1 MINKL
6 IPILL
11 FLIVALPLHG
21 QEQAEVY
28 DDCYELLDKA
38 RNDFEIGKI
47 ERVEGRVKGCLQKQ
61 LSTDLRKKILALLI
75 ESALFLGQ
83 DEIARNYYKDLKFI
97 DPFARLNSFVPELR
111 YLENQFETF
120 PSTTYSFH
128 AGITPNLIPLDMD
141 SAPTGV
147 EIMSMDLTRE
157 KGDLLGWFVGV
168 EAAFNVDNSKWDAS
182 IGYTFHKNN
191 LYYSAELND
200 ALDIASG
207 DRLPATLSFREQSD
221 WSQLTLGLVYQ
232 FKKRDRFEKRLSPYL
247 FLRFGG
253 IYNHNKAAK
262 IVDPSIDF
270 GNVLRTGNSIDVGS
284 FRRDFLL
291 SAKAGAAVRV
301 RLYRHFFAQTG
312 IVYHRILT
320 NIGKEV
326 DNDENYNNLVGVFNF
341 QDDNFSAHQ
350 LGFFAGF
357 GYYLFK
363 TKKK

>member
-11 FLIVALPLHG
+11 FFLFALPLFG

-47 ERVEGRVKGCLQKQ
+47 ERVEERIKGCLQKQ
-61 LSTDLRKKILALLI
+61 LSTSLRKKILELLI
-75 ESALFLGQ
+75 ESALFMGE
-83 DEIARNYYKDLKFI
+83 DELAKEYYKDLKFI

-128 AGITPNLIPLDMD
+128 AGVTPNLTPLDMD
-141 SAPTGV
+141 SAPGGV
-147 EIMSMDLTRE
+147 DITSMDFKRE
-157 KGDLLGWFVGV
+157 RGDLLGWFVGV

-191 LYYSAELND
+191 LYYSAELNN
-200 ALDIASG
+200 AFETSSG
-207 DRLPATLSFREQSD
+207 DRLPATLTFREQSD

-247 FLRFGG
+247 FVRFGG

-262 IVDPSIDF
+262 IFEPTIDF
-270 GNVLRTGNSIDVGS
+270 GSILRTRNSLDIGS

-301 RLYRHFFAQTG
+301 RLYRHLFAQTG

-326 DNDENYNNLVGVFNF
+326 ENNGNYDNLVDVFNF
-341 QDDNFSAHQ
+341 QDDNFTAHQ
-350 LGFFAGF
+350 IGFFAGF